1 MKWCS
6 LYRKIGKQ
14 PIKITQIKDVIVIID
29 KKEIP
34 LVLKFKKDGS
44 PYLEPKDQGGCLNE

>member
-6 LYRKIGKQ
+6 LWRRIGNQ
-14 PIKITQIKDVIVIID
+14 PIAITQRKDVIVIID

-34 LVLKFKKDGS
+34 VILKFKKDGS